1 MAKYS
6 LVRFDNKD
14 YLNTSSKTESSPER
28 GEIVLKAN
36 TCNGF
41 MERIMRDGV
50 DRYYWQVHHN
60 ERNTGAIVCYSIGT
74 SQVQKNENHCN
85 AMVAEL
91 VKRMMN
97 TADMIKGEFE
107 SLKAKNQ
114 QLSIEAHQ
122 LYFDKVSKKKLPT
135 QKT

>member
-14 YLNTSSKTESSPER
+14 YLNTSEKNGSSPER

-50 DRYYWQVHHN
+50 ERYYWQVHHK
-60 ERNTGAIVCYSIGT
+60 ERNTGAIMCYSIGT
-74 SQVQKNENHCN
+74 SQVQKNQNHCN

-97 TADMIKGEFE
+97 TADMIKEGFE
-107 SLKAKNQ
+107 ALKAKNQ
-114 QLSIEAHQ
+114 QLSMEAYQ
-122 LYFDKVSKKKLPT
+122 LHFDKVNKKKLPT